1 MSYVAS
7 LLSDPRYL
15 ACAVPV
21 ILLMLILG
29 SVVVVQFT
37 LLDIHLS
44 SADLPKRALDG
55 LTTYEI
61 LGHPLKLN
69 PGHVAEF
76 FLGVWLL
83 SSIAFVGLANLPT
96 YGLQRW
102 TRRLSEHPHAMRLL
116 SSLWMQESELGD
128 YYLLVNFGLRSGRRR
143 AARRRRHARYG
154 ERLRR
159 LFRVGYRLC
168 CVVGQ
173 FIRYVK
179 QLRSS
184 FRARNVCRFFDIKS
198 RSKLDVFA
206 IGLRHEFP
214 AKGIYTL

>member
-7 LLSDPRYL
+7 ILSDPRYL

-21 ILLMLILG
+21 ILLALILG

-44 SADLPKRALDG
+44 SSDLPKRVLDG

-96 YGLQRW
+96 YGLQQW
-102 TRRLSEHPHAMRLL
+102 TKRLSDHPHAMRLL
-116 SSLWMQESELGD
+116 SSLWMQESKLGD
-128 YYLLVNFGLRSGRRR
+128 YYLLINFGLRSGRRR
-143 AARRRRHARYG
+143 AARRRRRMRHARYG

-159 LFRVGYRLC
+159 LFRVGYGLC
-168 CVVGQ
+168 CMVGR
-173 FIRYVK
+173 FTRYVK
-179 QLRSS
+179 QLGRLL
-184 FRARNVCRFFDIKS
+184 RARNVCRFLILTSS
-198 RSKLDVFA
+198 RNCSFL
-206 IGLRHEFP
+206 
-214 AKGIYTL
+214 